1 MSEDKYA
8 RTCRRCRRHIRQGAK
23 HFELTL
29 IESWKGN
36 KDAYEQTEDPRGYF
50 CSPGC
55 VIHFVASSKIL
66 KKFMEKRRGK
76 GKVRK

>member
-1 MSEDKYA
+1 MSKDKYA
-8 RTCRRCRRHIRQGAK
+8 RTCRGCRRHIRQGAK

-36 KDAYEQTEDPRGYF
+36 KGAYEQTEDPKARGYF

-55 VIHFVASSKIL
+55 VINFVAALKVL
-66 KKFMEKRRGK
+66 KKFMHGEG
-76 GKVRK
+76 